1 MSVSVETIQLV
12 NALKAVTANV
22 ENIGTALLTGQMR
35 PEDQRQYAG
44 LLRELAGLLDEHA
57 DDQEGQPDG

>member
-1 MSVSVETIQLV
+1 MSVTVETIQLV

-22 ENIGTALLTGQMR
+22 ENIGTALLTGQMS
-35 PEDQRQYAG
+35 PEGQRQYAG

-57 DDQEGQPDG
+57 DDQEDQPDA